1 VSDDPTTPLEAGQRY
16 RCDGCGNVT
25 RFDVVASSR
34 TRRFLHFDLGGASSV
49 DEEEVL
55 AATVESVTCRWCSR
69 SDTVRIE
76 SAPGADQA
84 PPSA

>member
-1 VSDDPTTPLEAGQRY
+1 VSEDPTTPLAAGQRY